1 MSTHESPA
9 LPSRGLLTTGF
20 VGSLLFGGAYLL
32 LAGLAVGGRSG
43 AVATLIPI
51 LGIASVLGAIVMSI
65 GIFASARA
73 LTGWQIASGIFAILA
88 GIGGLA
94 LWLVPALIQFNSSSD
109 MRIVMVAV
117 PSGTTLLW
125 GIFAITANQKV
136 SVADG
141 SNLPIVVAGYLYG
154 AGAILAGI
162 GIKFGLGERG
172 QTAGMLAALS
182 ALIMAS
188 AVIVHG
194 VGLLRLGGRRP
205 AATEVHA
212 VAAS

>member
-1 MSTHESPA
+1 MSTSVSPP

-20 VGSLLFGGAYLL
+20 VGSLLFASAYLL
-32 LAGLAVGGRSG
+32 LAGLSVAGRSG
-43 AVATLIPI
+43 AVATLVPV

-73 LTGWQIASGIFAILA
+73 LTGWQIASGVFAILA

-94 LWLVPALIQFNSSSD
+94 LWLVPALIQFNSMSD
-109 MRIVMVAV
+109 ARIVMVAV

-154 AGAILAGI
+154 AGAIIGGI

-172 QTAGMLAALS
+172 QAAGLLAALS
-182 ALIMAS
+182 AIIMAS

-194 VGLLRLGGRRP
+194 VGLLRLGVPR
-205 AATEVHA
+205 AATEVRA
-212 VAAS
+212 PAAS